1 MQIEEAVIFGINYE
15 IALVLVVISL
25 AVILFVTE
33 KLSVDTVSIIAM
45 ALMMATGIL
54 TPEEGFSGFS
64 NPATITVGAMFVISA
79 SLFKTG
85 VLNGLG
91 NLLIKTGRKS
101 YFLCLI
107 TIMVS
112 SGLLSAF
119 INDTAVVA
127 LFMPLVLQVAKDT
140 HISPAKLLMPL
151 SFGALLGGICTLIGT
166 STNILVSGIAVRQ
179 GEEAFTMFEMTPV
192 GVCLLTV
199 GILYMIIWGQ
209 KKLPDRK
216 LNEDIAEDFDLG
228 EYLTELMIDSRFKDV
243 GKQIAA
249 SDLAQL
255 YRVKIL
261 DIKRKDGRSIKAT
274 GYTDILAGDTMTIL
288 CNVETLKKL
297 SFQDGLEIKKE
308 RKFSEAGLS
317 SNTGKLY
324 EAIVTPNSVLDGK
337 TLKQI
342 NFSVI
347 YGAWVLAIRNRLGV
361 IGEQV
366 GRTKL
371 RAGDV
376 LLLLTTPNEV
386 SSLKKSGDFLI
397 ISEKN
402 SSEFRYKKSIPALLI
417 IAGVIIISALKIA
430 AIELSATIGVIL
442 LILFKVINVKEAY
455 ASIEWKVI
463 FMLAGVLSMGAALE
477 KTGAANVISNGIV
490 YSLGTF
496 GPHAVLSG
504 VFFITFMSTNVM
516 SNNATAALLAPIA
529 IAIAQ
534 TMDLNSKPFLMAV
547 AFAASLSFMSPIGY
561 QTNTMI
567 YGPGNYRFMD
577 YVKIGTPL
585 NLILWIIA
593 SILIPVVYPF

>member
-1 MQIEEAVIFGINYE
+1 MPIEEAAFFGISFE
-15 IALVLVVISL
+15 IALVL
-25 AVILFVTE
+25 AVIAVAVYLFVTE

-45 ALMMATGIL
+45 ALLMATGIL
-54 TPEEGFSGFS
+54 TPQEGFSGFS

-91 NLLIKTGRKS
+91 NILIKTGRKS
-101 YFLCLI
+101 YLLCLL

-127 LFMPLVLQVAKDT
+127 LFMPIVLQVAKDT
-140 HISPAKLLMPL
+140 QISPAKLLMPL

-166 STNILVSGIAVRQ
+166 STNILVSGIAARQ
-179 GEEAFTMFEMTPV
+179 GEEAFSMFEMAPV
-192 GVCLLTV
+192 GVFLLAV
-199 GILYMIIWGQ
+199 GILYMIFWGH
-209 KKLPDRK
+209 KMLPDRK
-216 LNEDIAEDFDLG
+216 QNEDIAEDFDLG
-228 EYLTELMIDSRFKDV
+228 EYLTELIIDHGFKDV

-255 YRVKIL
+255 YSVKII
-261 DIKRKDGRSIKAT
+261 DITRKDGRSVKAT

-297 SFQDGLEIKKE
+297 SFQAGLEIKKE

-317 SNTGKLY
+317 SSTGKLY
-324 EAIVTPNSVLDGK
+324 EAIVTPNSALDGK

-342 NFSVI
+342 NFSMI
-347 YGAWVLAIRNRLGV
+347 YGAWVLAIRNRLGAV
-361 IGEQV
+361 GEQV
-366 GRTKL
+366 GRTRL
-371 RAGDV
+371 RAGDI
-376 LLLLTTPNEV
+376 LLLLATPNEV
-386 SSLKKSGDFLI
+386 SSLRKSSDFLI

-402 SSEFRYKKSIPALLI
+402 SSEFRYKKTIPALLI
-417 IAGVIIISALKIA
+417 IACVIITAALEIA
-430 AIELSATIGVIL
+430 PIELSATIGVIMLVL
-442 LILFKVINVKEAY
+442 LKVIDVKEAY
-455 ASIEWKVI
+455 SAIEWRVI

-477 KTGAANVISNGIV
+477 KTGAAKVISNGIV
-490 YSLGTF
+490 YSLGAL

-504 VFFITFMSTNVM
+504 MFFITFMATNVM

-529 IAIAQ
+529 IAIAK
-534 TMDLNSKPFLMAV
+534 TMGLSTKPFLMAV
-547 AFAASLSFMSPIGY
+547 TFAASLSFMTPVGY

-577 YVKIGTPL
+577 YVRIGTPL
-585 NLILWIIA
+585 NFILWIIA